1 MEEIEIQ
8 RLPAMLAHPPSDT
21 PEMTQDNS
29 FSTRELEELASQI
42 FLWSQR
48 PDAPLPRLPLLSTP
62 RFQQRY
68 RQAFDPRGYLDR
80 LVVQL
85 EGMYPI
91 RELLFRSDPSR
102 CFEACCTQVRIHPKP
117 LAERVYW
124 KRELCRMEEGVWL
137 TGYRGPLDEGD
148 WMADPLRPHYQRE
161 LCMLTGYLFAR
172 AAQVVRYP
180 ALLFY
185 TSTGWPLAIRIR

>member
-8 RLPAMLAHPPSDT
+8 RLPATLAHPPSET
-21 PEMTQDNS
+21 PVMTQDNT
-29 FSTRELEELASQI
+29 FSTRELEELASQL
-42 FLWSQR
+42 FLWTQR

-62 RFQQRY
+62 RFRERY
-68 RQAFDPRGYLDR
+68 GHAFAPRGCLER
-80 LVVQL
+80 LVVQM

-91 RELLFRSDPSR
+91 RERLFRADPSR
-102 CFEACCTQVRIHPKP
+102 AFEACCTRVQIHPKP

-124 KRELCRMEEGVWL
+124 KREMCRLEGGTWL
-137 TGYRGPLDEGD
+137 TGYRGLLDERD
-148 WMADPLRPHYQRE
+148 WACDPLRPHYERE

-172 AAQVVRYP
+172 AAQIVHYP

-185 TSTGWPLAIRIR
+185 TATGWPLAIRIR

>member
-1 MEEIEIQ
+1 MKEIEIQ
-8 RLPAMLAHPPSDT
+8 RLPATLPHPPSDT
-21 PEMTQDNS
+21 PEMTQDNA

-42 FLWSQR
+42 YLWLQR
-48 PDAPLPRLPLLSTP
+48 PDAPLPRLPLLSSP
-62 RFQQRY
+62 RFQGRY
-68 RQAFDPRGYLDR
+68 RHAFDPKSYLDR

-91 RELLFRSDPSR
+91 RELLFRADPAR
-102 CFEACCTQVRIHPKP
+102 CFEACCTQVRILPKP

-124 KRELCRMEEGVWL
+124 KRELCRMEEGTWL
-137 TGYRGPLDEGD
+137 TGYRGVLDGD
-148 WMADPLRPHYQRE
+148 VWADDPLRPHYERE

-172 AAQVVRYP
+172 AAQLVRYP

-185 TSTGWPLAIRIR
+185 TATGWPLAIRIR